1 MTRNSGQFNVKLR
14 DVSAFT
20 ISGIYELSIVVD
32 VGIGINEI
40 DIHVV
45 SVNFWW
51 TFTTGNNISIVEDTE
66 SYSNH
71 LWMKL

>member
-1 MTRNSGQFNVKLR
+1 MTSYFLSHSLR

-45 SVNFWW
+45 LVHFWW
-51 TFTTGNNISIVEDTE
+51 TFTTGDNISIVEDTE